1 LKFAPKNLVELA
13 KGKWLLMTTLHFKI
27 SPHSTVKKFSFYFT
41 NTKYNHKIPQIR
53 SYLWNMGQSR
63 HKNNNPVVKRQIN
76 IKKQSS
82 DNLLPK
88 PRVRPGI
95 LWNLPKENG
104 C

>member
-1 LKFAPKNLVELA
+1 
-13 KGKWLLMTTLHFKI
+13 
-27 SPHSTVKKFSFYFT
+27 VKKFSFYFT

-95 LWNLPKENG
+95 LLESASSVPYRMYMHFMLKTEMQG
-104 C
+104 CH